1 MLKLYLKYKDSY
13 FYLIISFFLL
23 FYTVYR
29 SEIFWD
35 GEKRSYY
42 YFYYIIS
49 FVAIF
54 FSIISFFLSEI
65 FKKYLIISLT
75 SSIFT
80 LYLFEGYLTIKEFK
94 KNNNKTIKETLYKS
108 DTGKDWDKRTKFQ
121 IYNELKILNNKIALS
136 IPPGRNIKNSEF
148 FPLSGI
154 SNTKT
159 IHCNENGYYSIYF
172 SDRYGFNNPDQ
183 EWDKKEVEY
192 FLVGDS
198 YTHGSCVN
206 APNDIASNLRKL
218 SGKSVINL
226 GYSGNGPL
234 IQLATLREYLKSD
247 VKKVLWIYYEGNDL
261 YELNQELKNNLLR
274 KYINNLYFSQNLLLN
289 QNKIDAFLSSL
300 LSKEIKSRINNSKF
314 NFLSFLKLH
323 NIRHKSSKNKKP
335 ASLTEFKKIISLAK
349 EFTNKNNTQ
358 LYFVYLPSYSSFNL
372 KKDNKNYKSIRNII
386 NELNIPFIDIYKEI
400 LKNQKK
406 PLKYF
411 PFELEG
417 HYNVEGYIEI
427 SNILYKKTNN

>member
-1 MLKLYLKYKDSY
+1 MLKLNLKNLDSY

-23 FYTVYR
+23 FYTFYR

-35 GEKRSYY
+35 GQKRFYY
-42 YFYYIIS
+42 KYYYIIS
-49 FVAIF
+49 FLAIF
-54 FSIISFFLSEI
+54 FSIITFFLSEI

-80 LYLFEGYLTIKEFK
+80 LYLFEGYLNIKKFY
-94 KNNNKTIKETLYKS
+94 KNDNMNIKETLYK
-108 DTGKDWDKRTKFQ
+108 TNTAKDWDKRTKFQ
-121 IYNELKILNNKIALS
+121 IYNELKILNNKIALT
-136 IPPGRNIKNSEF
+136 IPPANNIKNSEF

-198 YTHGSCVN
+198 YSHGSCVN
-206 APNDIASNLRKL
+206 APNDIASNLRKM

-261 YELNQELKNNLLR
+261 YELKQELTNNLLR
-274 KYINNLYFSQNLLLN
+274 KYINNPHFSQNLLLN
-289 QNKIDAFLSSL
+289 QNKIDVFLSSL
-300 LSKEIKSRINNSKF
+300 LSKGIKSRMDNSMY

-323 NIRHKSSKNKKP
+323 KIRHISSKNKKP
-335 ASLTEFKKIISLAK
+335 ASLTELIKIISLAK
-349 EFTNKNNTQ
+349 EFANKNNTQ
-358 LYFVYLPSYSSFNL
+358 LYFVYLPSHSSFKL
-372 KKDNKNYKSIRNII
+372 KKENKNYKSIKNII

-400 LKNQKK
+400 LKNQKN
-406 PLKYF
+406 PLEYF
-411 PFELEG
+411 PFEFEG
-417 HYNVEGYIEI
+417 HYNIEGYKEI
-427 SNILYKKTNN
+427 SNILYKQTNN